1 MRLGKVIGNVVS
13 TIKHERLKGI
23 KLLVIK
29 PIGPEGDLDG
39 QKIIVADYL
48 NSAAGS
54 LVYWIENG
62 VTICKIMGVQS
73 IPLRGSVVGLVDTI
87 DLESGKKVING

>member
-13 TIKHERLKGI
+13 TIKHERLKSI
-23 KLLVIK
+23 KLLAIK
-29 PIGPEGDLDG
+29 PVGPEGDIGG

-48 NSAAGS
+48 NAAVGS

-62 VTICKIMGVQS
+62 VTICKVMGIKS
-73 IPLRGSVVGLVDTI
+73 IPLRGSVVGLVDKI